1 MAEEYHEISEALIAG
16 DIENVKA
23 LTRKA
28 LDAGRFPGEILE
40 KGLLAGMDVVGQRFK
55 VGDMFIPE
63 VLKCAKC
70 MHGAMDLL
78 RPLLSQ
84 SDQDGAGKIVIGTVQ
99 GDVHDIGKN
108 LVCMMLEGSGFK
120 VVDLGI
126 DVKPEAFVE
135 AVKQHQPNIVGM
147 SALLTTTMP
156 KMAETIKAIEEAGL
170 RSQVKIM
177 AGGAPVTQKFADDIG
192 ADSYGPNAA
201 VVVEESKRLVQQ

>member
-1 MAEEYHEISEALIAG
+1 MAEEYQEMFEALIAG

-23 LTRKA
+23 LTQKA
-28 LDAGRFPGEILE
+28 LDAGNAPGEILG

-84 SDQDGAGKIVIGTVQ
+84 SDQDGVGKIVIGTVQ

-192 ADSYGPNAA
+192 ADSYGSNAA
-201 VVVEESKRLVQQ
+201 VVVEESKRLIQQ

>member
-1 MAEEYHEISEALIAG
+1 MTEEYQEISEALIAG

-23 LTRKA
+23 LARKA
-28 LDAGRFPGEILE
+28 LDAGSAPGEILG
-40 KGLLAGMDVVGQRFK
+40 KGLLPGMDVVGQRFK

-63 VLKCAKC
+63 VLKSAKC

-78 RPLLSQ
+78 RPLLTQ
-84 SDQDGAGKIVIGTVQ
+84 SDQDGAGKVVIGTVQ

-108 LVCMMLEGSGFK
+108 LVRMMLEGSGFK

-126 DVKPEAFVE
+126 DVKPEAFIE
-135 AVKQHQPNIVGM
+135 AVKEHQPDIMGM

-156 KMAETIKAIEEAGL
+156 KMEETIKAIEEAGL

-177 AGGAPVTQKFADDIG
+177 AGGAPVTQKFIDEIG
-192 ADSYGPNAA
+192 ADSYGSNAA
-201 VVVEESKRLVQQ
+201 VVVEEAKRLMQQ

>member
-1 MAEEYHEISEALIAG
+1 MTEEYQEISEALIAG

-28 LDAGRFPGEILE
+28 LDAGSAPGEILG
-40 KGLLAGMDVVGQRFK
+40 KGLLLGMDVVGQRFK

-63 VLKCAKC
+63 VLKSAKC

-78 RPLLSQ
+78 RPLLTQ
-84 SDQDGAGKIVIGTVQ
+84 SDQDGAGKVVIGTVQ

-108 LVCMMLEGSGFK
+108 LVRMMLEGSGFK

-126 DVKPEAFVE
+126 DVKPEAFIE
-135 AVKQHQPNIVGM
+135 AVKEHQPDIMGM

-156 KMAETIKAIEEAGL
+156 KMEETIKAIEEAGL

-177 AGGAPVTQKFADDIG
+177 AGGAPVTQKFIDEIG
-192 ADSYGPNAA
+192 ADSYGSNAA
-201 VVVEESKRLVQQ
+201 VVVEEAKRLMQQ